1 MTPHPDP
8 PAAAVATLS
17 LAELMA
23 LVQDPATPG
32 EVLKEVLELPAL
44 SPDVLG
50 ALLHHP
56 QIPVEALAALA
67 ERAEGPLLDVL
78 LGDLEHVERWLPVLE
93 ALLRNAAVPATTHQ
107 TLQRHLEAAR
117 KREVE
122 GAKKNLLLRIKD
134 LPVGQKLALAKKG
147 NKDVRMILVKD
158 SNEMVALEVV
168 ASPRITDGEILAIAQ
183 MRDVTEKVLRY
194 IANHK
199 KYRQNHQIVVSLLNN
214 PRTPVG
220 VSLGL
225 GIYTL
230 SDRELADLAKNRNV
244 PGVVARA
251 AKQVLDRRKA
261 PKAQAGGG
269 H

>member
-1 MTPHPDP
+1 MTAHQESP
-8 PAAAVATLS
+8 PAIL
-17 LAELMA
+17 EM
-23 LVQDPATPG
+23 DPAGLLALARDDKTPG
-32 EVLKEVLELPAL
+32 EVLVQILEHPAL
-44 SPDVLG
+44 SPEVLE
-50 ALLHHP
+50 AVLRHP
-56 QIPVEALAALA
+56 LVPSEALAKLA
-67 ERAEGPLLDVL
+67 ERAEGPILDLLVASL
-78 LGDLEHVERWLPVLE
+78 ESLGRWVAVLE
-93 ALLRNAAVPATTHQ
+93 ALLRNPAVPALAH
-107 TLQRHLEAAR
+107 LSIQRHLEAAR
-117 KREVE
+117 KREAE
-122 GAKKNLLLRIKD
+122 GAKKHLLLRIKE
-134 LPVGQKLALAKKG
+134 LPVGQRLVLAKKG
-147 NKDVRMILVKD
+147 NKDVRMILIKD
-158 SNEMVALEVV
+158 SNETIALEVA

-183 MRDVTEKVLRY
+183 MRDVSDKVLRY

-199 KYRQNHQIVVSLLNN
+199 KYRQNHQIVVALLNN

-230 SDRELADLAKNRNV
+230 LDRELADLAKNRNV